1 MNELIPIFLISLLLL
16 ESILL
21 LSWNSIYFRFG
32 IPIYVK
38 RIPFFGSLNKPFD
51 VQYLGE
57 NFKGVYVPTMF
68 FRELSSQECAFREKL
83 WNFRIF
89 SYIPV
94 MRGLIKGDEEKKSLF
109 IVGYINWYVVF
120 FVIFALSSALF
131 SSFPSWTP
139 LLILAVLF
147 YFIQASRFK
156 QIAEVAFEWLK
167 KNR

>member
-1 MNELIPIFLISLLLL
+1 MNELIPIFLIALLLL

-21 LSWNSIYFRFG
+21 LSWIRLYFRFG

-38 RIPFFGSLNKPFD
+38 RIPFFGSLDEPFD
-51 VQYLGE
+51 AQYLGE
-57 NFKGVYVPTMF
+57 NFKGVYVPTIF
-68 FRELSSQECAFREKL
+68 FRRMNSKECAFREKL

-94 MRGLIKGDEEKKSLF
+94 MRGLIKGDEENNSLC
-109 IVGYINWYVVF
+109 IIGYVNWYVVF
-120 FVIFALSSALF
+120 FSIFALISAIL
-131 SSFPSWTP
+131 SSFPAWTP
-139 LLILAVLF
+139 LLILVVLF

-156 QIAEVAFEWLK
+156 NIADVAFEWLK